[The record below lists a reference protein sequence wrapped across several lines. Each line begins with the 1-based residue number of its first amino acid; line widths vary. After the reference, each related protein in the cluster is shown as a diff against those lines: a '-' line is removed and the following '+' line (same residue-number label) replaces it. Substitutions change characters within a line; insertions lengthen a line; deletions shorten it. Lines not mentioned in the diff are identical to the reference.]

1 METLAYLHLALVY
14 ETPVQEAGVSPVGE
28 NQQLLTRLNWNK
40 LSSRATI
47 HFLSIAVALAMLGIA
62 SQALAQRALKQ
73 GDRGSEVRELQQR
86 LQERGFDVPATGNF
100 GSQTRNAVIR
110 FQQANRLTPDGIVGR
125 GTRAELFNQVR
136 PSVSQSFNT
145 DPFTLPPPDR
155 NLDNVPDS
163 PTLYAP
169 NDPNLPTL
177 RADNTYSEDT
187 YLGDTYSENID
198 FDIRLVQEQLARAGF
213 SPGRID
219 GVFGR
224 NTAQALRQFQT
235 SVGLYPSGTITSET
249 LRALEDYVA
258 GRPNPQL
265 SDYSNRNDR
274 SRRSLQPGDR
284 GSEVEDL
291 QRRLGDQGF
300 NPGRIDGIYGRN
312 TQRAVRRFQQA
323 RRLYPDG
330 IADARTLRELG
341 IDFAENRYVVVVP
354 GNYAT
359 LNKVLRYVPNADLGP
374 KSKRGSYVNAGAFSN
389 RQLAESRSELLRSR
403 GLDARV
409 VYRP

>member
-14 ETPVQEAGVSPVGE
+14 ETPVQEVGVSPVGD
-28 NQQLLTRLNWNK
+28 NQEFPIGLNWKK
-40 LSSRATI
+40 LSSHATI

-62 SQALAQRALKQ
+62 SQALAQRTLKQ
-73 GDRGSEVRELQQR
+73 GARGSEVRALQQQ
-86 LQERGFDVPATGNF
+86 LQTRGFDVPATGKF

-136 PSVSQSFNT
+136 PTISQSFNN

-155 NLDNVPDS
+155 TLDSLPDD
-163 PTLYAP
+163 PTLSAP
-169 NDPNLPTL
+169 NIPTL
-177 RADNTYSEDT
+177 RAENIYPEDIYSENTYSEN
-187 YLGDTYSENID
+187 TYS
-198 FDIRLVQEQLARAGF
+198 DIRLVQEQLAQAGF
-213 SPGRID
+213 NPGRID

-224 NTAQALRQFQT
+224 NTAQALREFQT
-235 SVGLYPSGTITSET
+235 TVGLSPSGTINSET
-249 LRALEDYVA
+249 LRALDDYVA
-258 GRPNPQL
+258 GRPSQQL

-291 QRRLGDQGF
+291 QRRLSDQGF
-300 NPGRIDGIYGRN
+300 NPGRIDGVYGFN
-312 TQRAVRRFQQA
+312 TQQAVRRFQQA

-330 IADARTLRELG
+330 IADARTLQELG
-341 IDFAENRYVVVVP
+341 INFAENRYVVVVP
-354 GNYAT
+354 GNYTT

>member
-14 ETPVQEAGVSPVGE
+14 ETPVQEAGVSSVGE
-28 NQQLLTRLNWNK
+28 NQEFLTRLNWKK

-62 SQALAQRALKQ
+62 SQALAQRTLKQ
-73 GDRGSEVRELQQR
+73 GDRGSEVRELQER
-86 LQERGFDVPATGNF
+86 LQERGFSVPATGNF

-136 PSVSQSFNT
+136 PTVSQSFNT

-155 NLDNVPDS
+155 NLDNVPDN
-163 PTLYAP
+163 PTLYA
-169 NDPNLPTL
+169 PNLPTL
-177 RADNTYSEDT
+177 RAENTYSEDI
-187 YLGDTYSENID
+187 YSEDTYSENID
-198 FDIRLVQEQLARAGF
+198 SDIRLVQEQLARAGF

-219 GVFGR
+219 GVLGR
-224 NTAQALRQFQT
+224 NTAQALREFQA
-235 SVGLYPSGTITSET
+235 SVGLSPSGTITSET

-265 SDYSNRNDR
+265 SDYSSRNDR

-300 NPGRIDGIYGRN
+300 NPGRIDGIYGPN

-330 IADARTLRELG
+330 FADARTLRELG
-341 IDFAENRYVVVVP
+341 IDFAKNRYVVVVP
-354 GNYAT
+354 GNNQT

-389 RQLAESRSELLRSR
+389 RHLAESRSELLRSR

>member
-14 ETPVQEAGVSPVGE
+14 ETPVQKAGVSPVWE
-28 NQQLLTRLNWNK
+28 NQEFLTGLNWKK
-40 LSSRATI
+40 LSVQATI
-47 HFLSIAVALAMLGIA
+47 HFLSIAVTLAMLGIA

-73 GDRGSEVRELQQR
+73 GDRGSEVRELQER
-86 LQERGFDVPATGNF
+86 LQERGFSVPATGNF

-125 GTRAELFNQVR
+125 GTRAELFNEVR
-136 PSVSQSFNT
+136 PTVSQSFNNN
-145 DPFTLPPPDR
+145 PFTTLPPPDR
-155 NLDNVPDS
+155 TLDNAPDN

-169 NDPNLPTL
+169 NPPIL
-177 RADNTYSEDT
+177 RAENTYSEN
-187 YLGDTYSENID
+187 TYSENTYS
-198 FDIRLVQEQLARAGF
+198 DIRLVQQQLAQAGF
-213 SPGRID
+213 NPGSID
-219 GVFGR
+219 GKFGQK
-224 NTAQALRQFQT
+224 TAQALRKFQE

-258 GRPNPQL
+258 GRPSPRL

-274 SRRSLQPGDR
+274 SSRSLQPGDR

-291 QRRLGDQGF
+291 QRRLKDQGF
-300 NPGRIDGIYGRN
+300 DPGGIDGIYGSN

-330 IADARTLRELG
+330 VADARTLRELG

-389 RQLAESRSELLRSR
+389 RHLAESRSELLRSR

>member
-28 NQQLLTRLNWNK
+28 NQEFLTGLNWKK
-40 LSSRATI
+40 LSSHATI

-62 SQALAQRALKQ
+62 SQALAQRTLKQ
-73 GDRGSEVRELQQR
+73 GDRGSEVRALQQR
-86 LQERGFDVPATGNF
+86 LQARGFSVPATGNF
-100 GSQTRNAVIR
+100 GSKTRNAVIR

-136 PSVSQSFNT
+136 PTISQTFNN

-155 NLDNVPDS
+155 ILDSVPDN
-163 PTLYAP
+163 PTLSAP
-169 NDPNLPTL
+169 NIPTL
-177 RADNTYSEDT
+177 RAENIYPEDNYSEDT
-187 YLGDTYSENID
+187 YA
-198 FDIRLVQEQLARAGF
+198 DIRLVQQQLVRAGF
-213 SPGRID
+213 NPGSID
-219 GVFGR
+219 GAFGPK
-224 NTAQALRQFQT
+224 TARALREFQG

-249 LRALEDYVA
+249 LRALEDDIA
-258 GRPNPQL
+258 GRPSQQL
-265 SDYSNRNDR
+265 SDYSNWNAR

-291 QRRLGDQGF
+291 QRRLSDQGF
-300 NPGRIDGIYGRN
+300 NPGGIDGIYGSN

-330 IADARTLRELG
+330 IADARTLGELG
-341 IDFAENRYVVVVP
+341 INFAENRYVVVVP
-354 GNYAT
+354 GNNQT

-374 KSKRGSYVNAGAFSN
+374 KSKRGSYVNAGAFST
-389 RQLAESRSELLRSR
+389 RHLAESRSELLRSR